1 MDKRIIIAMLV
12 AAIIVS
18 TALVL
23 ASCSAGRYRVNC
35 TEHAFNN
42 VKRSYAEGA
51 EVKIYFPY
59 VATDTDYRF
68 YIDGEPIRHEY
79 SDEKGFIIS
88 FTMPAHDVE
97 LTYTSSN
104 SMTMQFHSDGI
115 EPDTVLFSYCEK
127 VFSADGTSIYEVVVK
142 TTDTPGEH
150 LMTVYDTDGT
160 TREYAIPCFPYES
173 VYSYVSENDIAGWND
188 LAEYESLDGK
198 LVSVT
203 VFMDGEYV
211 MASTDRMPE
220 SGELVLSY
228 IYSTFGDYMTD
239 EYKCG

>member
-1 MDKRIIIAMLV
+1 
-12 AAIIVS
+12 
-18 TALVL
+18 
-23 ASCSAGRYRVNC
+23 
-35 TEHAFNN
+35 
-42 VKRSYAEGA
+42 
-51 EVKIYFPY
+51 
-59 VATDTDYRF
+59 
-68 YIDGEPIRHEY
+68 
-79 SDEKGFIIS
+79 
-88 FTMPAHDVE
+88 
-97 LTYTSSN
+97 
-104 SMTMQFHSDGI
+104 
-115 EPDTVLFSYCEK
+115 
-127 VFSADGTSIYEVVVK
+127 
-142 TTDTPGEH
+142 
-150 LMTVYDTDGT
+150 MTVYDTDGT

-220 SGELVLSY
+220 SGELVLSC